1 MKRII
6 FAFVLLLCNEI
17 LLASGVLTSTA
28 SNPIA
33 GVGQLGFIE
42 NKGQILNQNK
52 QLNKEVLYLYNGF
65 GIQVLLKQNGFSY
78 ELIKTETS
86 QANAVVQQNQKLTD
100 MDIEVPAPATLFI
113 HRVDISF
120 VGSKQSGAIIAYEPA
135 ADFVNYYRPGTG
147 ETGAIHVAH
156 YKKIVYQN
164 IYPNIDIEFVLNDK
178 EESKPACRT
187 GRFKY
192 NVIVHPGGNPED
204 IKLRFEGASQ
214 TSLTGEGNILIET
227 AYGKIEESIPY
238 SYVTSGNAGAASSVN
253 TSSDKKVHAQFINLE
268 AANLFG
274 IEIPYYDPA
283 QTLVIDPAPWATY
296 YGGTGPEYGS
306 AIATDAKG
314 NVFITGTTGSYS
326 AIASSGA
333 HQVTFAGND
342 FYEAFVVKF
351 DADGVRQWATYYGGT
366 GNDHGYGIATDNA
379 GNIYVTGLTSS
390 ASGMATTGSF
400 QTTYGGGDFDAY
412 LVKFNT
418 AGARLWGTYY
428 GGAYTDMGHS
438 VATDPDGN
446 VVMGASSY
454 STTLASSGA
463 AQTTNGG
470 DKDAITV
477 KFNAAGS
484 RLWATYFGGGLGE
497 FTWSVVSDYN
507 GNILITGRTA
517 SSNAIATTGAFH
529 TAINGVFDTY
539 IAKYNA
545 AGVLQWS
552 TYFGGP
558 ADEFATGIAADANG
572 NIFITGHTQSNS
584 AIATVGAYQTTY
596 AGGSFDAYIAKFNP
610 AGAIQWSTYY
620 GGSDEDNGWDIVN
633 DPGGNVF
640 VAGNTYS
647 ATGIASS
654 GAYKTT
660 FDGITDAFILKL
672 NSGGL
677 REWATYFGGSGSEH
691 ALMSIARSPAGT
703 LVITG
708 QTTSTSGLA
717 TSGTFQTVFGG
728 NLDAYVASFN
738 NPDSLLANLSN
749 VLAANNGI
757 RIFPNPSTQTLY
769 IIGAENS
776 AISVYDLNGSL
787 MLKENNVN
795 EIDVSTFSNGL
806 YILRI
811 EKGILQKTLKFI
823 KN

>member
-17 LLASGVLTSTA
+17 SFATGILTSTA
-28 SNPIA
+28 SNLIA

-52 QLNKEVLYLYNGF
+52 QQNKEVLYLYNGF
-65 GIQVLLKQNGFSY
+65 GMQVQLKQNGFSY

-86 QANAVVQQNQKLTD
+86 QANACIQQNQKLAD

-113 HRVDISF
+113 HRIDISF
-120 VGSKQSGAIIAYEPA
+120 VGSKQNGSIIASEPA
-135 ADFVNYYRPGTG
+135 ADFVNYYIPGTD
-147 ETGAIHVAH
+147 EAGAVHVTH

-164 IYPNIDIEFVLNDK
+164 IYPNIDVEFVLNNKAD
-178 EESKPACRT
+178 

-192 NVIVHPGGNPED
+192 NFIVHPGGNPED

-214 TSLTGEGNILIET
+214 TNLTADGNILIET

-253 TSSDKKVHAQFINLE
+253 TSSDKEVHAQFINLQ
-268 AANLFG
+268 AADLFG
-274 IEIPYYDPA
+274 IEIPYYDPTK
-283 QTLVIDPAPWATY
+283 TLVIDPAPWATY
-296 YGGTGPEYGS
+296 YGGTGPDYGS
-306 AIATDAKG
+306 AIATDANG

-333 HQVTFAGND
+333 HRVTFAENEV
-342 FYEAFVVKF
+342 YEAFIVKF
-351 DADGVRQWATYYGGT
+351 NADGVRQWATYYGGT

-390 ASGMATTGSF
+390 DSGMATNGAF

-418 AGARLWGTYY
+418 TGTRQWSTYY
-428 GGAYTDMGHS
+428 GGAYMDMGRS
-438 VATDPDGN
+438 LATDPDGN
-446 VVMGASSY
+446 ILLGAESFSSG
-454 STTLASSGA
+454 LASPGA
-463 AQTTNGG
+463 AQSTNGG
-470 DKDAITV
+470 DNDAMTI

-484 RLWATYFGGGLGE
+484 RLWATYFGGGLRE
-497 FTWSVVSDYN
+497 VMWTIATDYA

-558 ADEFATGIAADANG
+558 LDEFATGVAADANG
-572 NIFITGHTQSNS
+572 NVFITGHTPSTS
-584 AIATVGAYQTTY
+584 AIATAGAYQTTY
-596 AGGSFDAYIAKFNP
+596 AGGSFDAYIAKFN
-610 AGAIQWSTYY
+610 ATGTIQWSTYY
-620 GGSDEDNGWDIVN
+620 GGNDADNGWGIVT

-640 VAGNTYS
+640 VAGNTFS

-660 FDGITDAFILKL
+660 IDGVSDAFILKL
-672 NSGGL
+672 NSGGS
-677 REWATYFGGSGSEH
+677 REWATYFGGSGDESG
-691 ALMSIARSPAGT
+691 LLSIARASTGT
-703 LVITG
+703 LLITG
-708 QTTSTSGLA
+708 QTSSESRLA
-717 TSGTFQTVFGG
+717 TTGAHQTIFGG
-728 NLDAYVASFN
+728 NRDAFIASFN

-757 RIFPNPSTQTLY
+757 QIFPNPSTHTLY

-776 AISVYDLNGSL
+776 AISVYDINGSPV
-787 MLKENNVN
+787 LKENNVN
-795 EIDVSTFSNGL
+795 EIDVSTLSNGL

-811 EKGILQKTLKFI
+811 ENGILQKTMKFI
-823 KN
+823 KD